1 MPHESAHVTT
11 APGVLRWFVDQDG
24 FEHAQEL
31 QQDDIG
37 VTVYETTADRLE
49 QAAWLSARRMIGMY
63 DALFVHLAQELELPI
78 LTR

>member
-1 MPHESAHVTT
+1 MLRNCSRTT
-11 APGVLRWFVDQDG
+11 SGLPFC
-24 FEHAQEL
+24 
-31 QQDDIG
+31 
-37 VTVYETTADRLE
+37 ETTADRLE